1 MYVETFSWALFQE
14 VGETGTLPTVV
25 HHLQTLGLN
34 YARLSLQ
41 VVQTIQ
47 PARVGSII
55 D

>member
-14 VGETGTLPTVV
+14 VGETGTVV

-55 D
+55 E